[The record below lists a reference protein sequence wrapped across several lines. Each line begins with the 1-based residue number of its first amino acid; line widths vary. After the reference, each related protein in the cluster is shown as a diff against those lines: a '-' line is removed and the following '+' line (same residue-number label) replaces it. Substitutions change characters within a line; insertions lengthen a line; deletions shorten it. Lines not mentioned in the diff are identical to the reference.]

1 MKQCGA
7 FIAFG
12 TIDYAEPTGN
22 PAACNEELAYWRN
35 TIMKNDPSKKLIPA
49 RMIRG
54 GWDFKYVAAKVLF
67 GTGKLE
73 LCWTLG
79 EEMPRTFIADLIK
92 ALGSRLRPAA

>member
-1 MKQCGA
+1 
-7 FIAFG
+7 
-12 TIDYAEPTGN
+12 
-22 PAACNEELAYWRN
+22 
-35 TIMKNDPSKKLIPA
+35 MKNDPSKKLIPA

-73 LCWTLG
+73 LCWALG

-92 ALGSRLRPAA
+92 ALGSRLRPTA